1 LLASSGSASGMQ
13 TLQACA
19 IRGSDTL
26 LMMYQAY
33 QAFDD
38 LAAPVRAMA
47 GMAAW
52 SFARGAESGNIHLR
66 RLAATYEL
74 IARMRL
80 THERPAFGIDSLMVG
95 KQIVEVREDSVY
107 STPFGRLLHFK
118 KDVSTPQPRVLLVA
132 PMSGHFATLLRA
144 TVETMLP
151 EHDVY
156 ITDWYNAR
164 NISLLNGHF
173 GFDNFI
179 EHIIKF
185 LEVIGPGAHALAVCQ
200 PGPAVLAAVAVM
212 AESRNPAT
220 PQSLT
225 LMAAPMDARIN
236 PSRVNTLANSHPIE
250 WFERN
255 LISMVPFRF
264 PGAFRRVYPG
274 FVQLTAFMCMNLQRH
289 LKAQADLLN
298 HRANGEDSKAQ
309 EIASFYDEY
318 LAVMDLPAEF
328 YLETVRLVFQEHAL
342 ARGQLEWRGRRVDP
356 GAIRRT
362 ALLTVEGERDD
373 ICSVGQT
380 VAAHDLCCNLRPY
393 QKRHHLQ
400 PGAGHYGVFSGS
412 RWRNQVYPLVKN
424 LILAS
429 D

>member
-1 LLASSGSASGMQ
+1 
-13 TLQACA
+13 
-19 IRGSDTL
+19 
-26 LMMYQAY
+26 MMYQAY

-47 GMAAW
+47 GMVAW
-52 SFARGAESGNIHLR
+52 SLAPGADPGNIHLR

-80 THERPAFGIDSLMVG
+80 THERPAYGIDSVMVG
-95 KQIVEVREDSVY
+95 QQLVEVREESAY
-107 STPFGRLLHFK
+107 STPFGSLLHFK

-132 PMSGHFATLLRA
+132 PMSGHFATLLRG
-144 TVETMLP
+144 TVQTMLP

-164 NISLLNGHF
+164 NISLLHGHF
-173 GFDNFI
+173 GLDNFI
-179 EHIIKF
+179 AHIIKF
-185 LEVIGPGAHALAVCQ
+185 LEVIGPGAHTLAVCQ

-220 PQSLT
+220 PRSLT

-236 PSRVNTLANSHPIE
+236 PGRVNTLANSHSIE
-250 WFERN
+250 SFERN
-255 LISMVPFRF
+255 FISMVPFRF

-274 FVQLTAFMCMNLQRH
+274 FVQLTAFMCMNLERH

-298 HRANGEDSKAQ
+298 HRVNREHKKAQ
-309 EIASFYDEY
+309 EITSFYDEY

-328 YLETVRLVFQEHAL
+328 YLQTVRLIFKEHAL
-342 ARGQLEWRGRRVDP
+342 ARGQLEWQGRRVDP

-373 ICSVGQT
+373 ICPVGQT

-393 QKRHHLQ
+393 QRRHHLQ
-400 PGAGHYGVFSGS
+400 PGAGHYGVFSGN
-412 RWRNQVYPLVKN
+412 RWRNQVYPLVKT

>member
-1 LLASSGSASGMQ
+1 
-13 TLQACA
+13 
-19 IRGSDTL
+19 
-26 LMMYQAY
+26 MMYQAY

-52 SFARGAESGNIHLR
+52 SLAPAAESGNIHLR

-80 THERPAFGIDSLMVG
+80 THERPAFGIDAVVVG
-95 KQIVEVREDSVY
+95 QKLVEVREESAY
-107 STPFGRLLHFK
+107 STPFGSLLHFK

-132 PMSGHFATLLRA
+132 PMSGHFATLLRG
-144 TVETMLP
+144 TVQTMLP

-164 NISLLNGHF
+164 NISLLHGQF
-173 GFDNFI
+173 GFDSFI
-179 EHIIKF
+179 AHIIKF
-185 LEVIGPGAHALAVCQ
+185 LEVIGPGAHSVAVCQ

-220 PQSLT
+220 PRSLT

-236 PSRVNTLANSHPIE
+236 PGRVNTLANSHSIE
-250 WFERN
+250 SFERN

-274 FVQLTAFMCMNLQRH
+274 FVQLTAFMCMNLERH

-298 HRANGEDSKAQ
+298 HRANGEHEKAQ
-309 EIASFYDEY
+309 EITSFYDEY
-318 LAVMDLPAEF
+318 LAVTDLPAEF
-328 YLETVRLVFQEHAL
+328 YLQTVRLIFKEHAL
-342 ARGQLEWRGRRVDP
+342 ARGQLEWQGRRVDP

-373 ICSVGQT
+373 ICPVGQT

-393 QKRHHLQ
+393 QRRHHLQ
-400 PGAGHYGVFSGS
+400 AGAGHYGVFSGN

>member
-1 LLASSGSASGMQ
+1 LLSSPAAESHSWAGPRIKRAEV
-13 TLQACA
+13 
-19 IRGSDTL
+19 TL

-38 LAAPVRAMA
+38 LAAPLRAIA
-47 GMAAW
+47 GMV
-52 SFARGAESGNIHLR
+52 ARSLAPRAEPGNSHLR

-80 THERPAFGIDSLMVG
+80 THERPAYGIDSVMVG
-95 KQIVEVREDSVY
+95 QQLVEVREESAY
-107 STPFGRLLHFK
+107 STPFGSLLHFK
-118 KDVSTPQPRVLLVA
+118 KVVSTPQPRVLLVA
-132 PMSGHFATLLRA
+132 PMSGHFSTLLRG
-144 TVETMLP
+144 TVQTMLP

-164 NISLLNGHF
+164 NVSLLDGHF
-173 GFDNFI
+173 GFDDFI
-179 EHIIKF
+179 AHVIKF
-185 LEVIGPGAHALAVCQ
+185 LEVIGPGAHTLAVCQ

-220 PQSLT
+220 PRSLT
-225 LMAAPMDARIN
+225 LMAAPIDARIN
-236 PSRVNTLANSHPIE
+236 PGRVNTLANSHSIE
-250 WFERN
+250 SFERN

-274 FVQLTAFMCMNLQRH
+274 FVQLTAFMCMNLERH

-298 HRANGEDSKAQ
+298 HRVNGEHKKAQ
-309 EIASFYDEY
+309 AIASFYDEY

-328 YLETVRLVFQEHAL
+328 YLQTVRLVFKEHAL
-342 ARGQLEWRGRRVDP
+342 ARGQLEWQGQRVDP

-373 ICSVGQT
+373 ICPVGQT

-393 QKRHHLQ
+393 QRRHHLQ
-400 PGAGHYGVFSGS
+400 PGAGHYGVFSGN

-424 LILAS
+424 LISAS

>member
-1 LLASSGSASGMQ
+1 
-13 TLQACA
+13 
-19 IRGSDTL
+19 L

-38 LAAPVRAMA
+38 LAAPVRAIA
-47 GMAAW
+47 GMVAW
-52 SFARGAESGNIHLR
+52 SLAPGADPGNIHLR

-80 THERPAFGIDSLMVG
+80 THERPAYGIDSVMVG
-95 KQIVEVREDSVY
+95 QQLVEVREESAY
-107 STPFGRLLHFK
+107 STPFGSLLHFK

-132 PMSGHFATLLRA
+132 PMSGHFATLLRG
-144 TVETMLP
+144 TVQTMLP

-164 NISLLNGHF
+164 NISLLHGHF
-173 GFDNFI
+173 GFGNFI
-179 EHIIKF
+179 THIIKF
-185 LEVIGPGAHALAVCQ
+185 LEVIGPGAHTLAVCQ

-220 PQSLT
+220 PRSLT
-225 LMAAPMDARIN
+225 LMAAPIDARIN
-236 PSRVNTLANSHPIE
+236 PGRVNTLANSHSIE
-250 WFERN
+250 SFERN
-255 LISMVPFRF
+255 FISMVPFRF

-274 FVQLTAFMCMNLQRH
+274 FVQLTAFMCMNLERH

-298 HRANGEDSKAQ
+298 HRVNREHKKAQ
-309 EIASFYDEY
+309 AIASFYDEY

-328 YLETVRLVFQEHAL
+328 YLQTVRLVFKEHAL
-342 ARGQLEWRGRRVDP
+342 ARGQLEWQGQRVDP
-356 GAIRRT
+356 GAIRGT

-373 ICSVGQT
+373 ICPVGQT

-393 QKRHHLQ
+393 QRRHHLQ
-400 PGAGHYGVFSGS
+400 PGAGHYGVFSGN

>member
-1 LLASSGSASGMQ
+1 LLSSPAAESHSWAGPRIKRAEV
-13 TLQACA
+13 
-19 IRGSDTL
+19 TL

-38 LAAPVRAMA
+38 LAAPLRAIA
-47 GMAAW
+47 GMV
-52 SFARGAESGNIHLR
+52 ARSLAPRAEPGNSHLR

-80 THERPAFGIDSLMVG
+80 THERPAYGIDSVMVG
-95 KQIVEVREDSVY
+95 QQLVEVREESAY
-107 STPFGRLLHFK
+107 STPFGSLLHFK
-118 KDVSTPQPRVLLVA
+118 KVVSTPQPRVLLVA
-132 PMSGHFATLLRA
+132 PMSGHFATLLRG
-144 TVETMLP
+144 TVQTMLP

-164 NISLLNGHF
+164 NVSLLHGHF
-173 GFDNFI
+173 GFDDFI
-179 EHIIKF
+179 AHVIKF
-185 LEVIGPGAHALAVCQ
+185 LEVIGPGAHTLAVCQ

-220 PQSLT
+220 PRSLT
-225 LMAAPMDARIN
+225 LMAAPIDARIN
-236 PSRVNTLANSHPIE
+236 PGRVNTLANSHSIE
-250 WFERN
+250 SFERN

-274 FVQLTAFMCMNLQRH
+274 FVQLTAFMCMNLERH

-298 HRANGEDSKAQ
+298 HRVNGEHKKAQ
-309 EIASFYDEY
+309 AIASFYDEY

-328 YLETVRLVFQEHAL
+328 YLQTVRLVFKEHAL
-342 ARGQLEWRGRRVDP
+342 ARGQLEWQGQRVDP

-373 ICSVGQT
+373 ICPVGQT

-393 QKRHHLQ
+393 QRRHHLQ
-400 PGAGHYGVFSGS
+400 PGAGHYGVFSGN

>member
-1 LLASSGSASGMQ
+1 
-13 TLQACA
+13 
-19 IRGSDTL
+19 
-26 LMMYQAY
+26 MMYQAY

-52 SFARGAESGNIHLR
+52 SFARGAESGNTHLR

-80 THERPAFGIDSLMVG
+80 THKRPAFGIDSLMVG
-95 KQIVEVREDSVY
+95 KQIVEVREDSAY

-185 LEVIGPGAHALAVCQ
+185 MEVIGPGAHALAVCQ

-236 PSRVNTLANSHPIE
+236 PSRVNTLADSHPIE

-298 HRANGEDSKAQ
+298 HRANGEDRKAQ

-328 YLETVRLVFQEHAL
+328 YLQTVRLVFQEHAL

-380 VAAHDLCCNLRPY
+380 VAAHDLCRNLRPY

>member
-1 LLASSGSASGMQ
+1 
-13 TLQACA
+13 
-19 IRGSDTL
+19 L

-33 QAFDD
+33 QAFED

-47 GMAAW
+47 GMVAW
-52 SFARGAESGNIHLR
+52 SLAPGAAPGNSHLR

-80 THERPAFGIDSLMVG
+80 THERPAYGIDSVMVG
-95 KQIVEVREDSVY
+95 QQLVEVRQESAY
-107 STPFGRLLHFK
+107 STPFGSLLHFK

-132 PMSGHFATLLRA
+132 PMSGHFATLLRG
-144 TVETMLP
+144 TVQTMLP

-164 NISLLNGHF
+164 NISLLHGRF
-173 GFDNFI
+173 GFDEFI
-179 EHIIKF
+179 AHVIKF
-185 LEVIGPGAHALAVCQ
+185 LEVIGPGAHTLAVCQ

-220 PQSLT
+220 PRSLT

-236 PSRVNTLANSHPIE
+236 PGGVNTLANSHSIE
-250 WFERN
+250 SFERN
-255 LISMVPFRF
+255 FISMVPFRF

-274 FVQLTAFMCMNLQRH
+274 FVQLTAFMCMNLERH

-298 HRANGEDSKAQ
+298 HRVNREHKKAQ
-309 EIASFYDEY
+309 EITSFYDEY

-328 YLETVRLVFQEHAL
+328 YLQTVRLIFKEHAL
-342 ARGQLEWRGRRVDP
+342 ARGQLEWQGRRVDP

-373 ICSVGQT
+373 ICPVGQT

-393 QKRHHLQ
+393 QRRHHLQ
-400 PGAGHYGVFSGS
+400 PGAGHYGVFSGN